1 MSSTSSLIKIPVET
15 LRRYH
20 FFFLYTNEQIFI
32 IVILHKF
39 LLSSFYK
46 FYDVLILFLNV
57 ENGLVMYLCQGNANL
72 KKKGKKKF
80 HRNLY

>member
-1 MSSTSSLIKIPVET
+1 MSLTSSLIKIPVET

-20 FFFLYTNEQIFI
+20 FFFFFCKQMN
-32 IVILHKF
+32 KF

-46 FYDVLILFLNV
+46 FCFVLILFLNV

-72 KKKGKKKF
+72 KKKRKKEKF